1 VSEEYEIGGT
11 SLIEYDARPA
21 RLPEAYETA
30 KRALAACADIDE
42 CKDWA
47 DRAAALA
54 SYAKQAR
61 DTTLRK
67 NATRIQARAVRRI
80 GELIKL
86 IPPAAGGRP
95 SAETL
100 HGADNS
106 FQARKSGITLSS
118 RERARRSAGLSR
130 RQAVTAVQVSKVP
143 AEDFERQI
151 ESDAP
156 PTVTALAERG
166 KAKRDPVPEPE
177 RARAAFLANANQA
190 LRFAAYS
197 GPIDTEIVAAA
208 HAVATRWFALADRL
222 SLANGK

>member
-1 VSEEYEIGGT
+1 MSEEPEIGGT
-11 SLIEYDARPA
+11 SLIEYDARQA

-54 SYAKQAR
+54 SYAMQAK

-67 NATRIQARAVRRI
+67 NAARIQARAVRRI

-95 SAETL
+95 SLETL
-100 HGADNS
+100 HGAGNG
-106 FQARKSGITLSS
+106 FQARKQGIPLSP
-118 RERARRSAGLSR
+118 RERARRSVGLSK
-130 RQAVTAVQVSKVP
+130 RQAATAVQISKVA

-151 ESDAP
+151 DSDAP
-156 PTVTALAERG
+156 PTVTALAEQG
-166 KAKRDPVPEPE
+166 KTKREPAPEPE
-177 RARAAFLANANQA
+177 QTRATFLASAKEV
-190 LRFAAYS
+190 LRLAEYS
-197 GPIDTEIVAAA
+197 GPIDDEIVAAA

-222 SLANGK
+222 NVANGK